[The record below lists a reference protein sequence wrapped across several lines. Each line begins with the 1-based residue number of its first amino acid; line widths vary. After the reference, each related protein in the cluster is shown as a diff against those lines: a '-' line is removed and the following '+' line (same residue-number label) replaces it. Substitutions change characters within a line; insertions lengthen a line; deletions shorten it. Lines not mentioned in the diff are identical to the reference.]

1 MNIEQKIKN
10 RKPDIRHLYDM
21 KEVIYDKEWLKT
33 ASNTELYYMYRSVKK
48 KNGLVY
54 DITVIPP
61 RMLGQEFIKTKGH
74 EHYQGTFQELYIVL
88 KGQAIFL
95 AQKQKRGKVEEDKSS
110 SPPFADAREI
120 EDVFA
125 VQAKK
130 GEVVIIPEHYGHV
143 TINPSQEILE
153 MANWVDEK
161 CKGVYDLFEK
171 MQGACYYYTQSGW
184 LKNKNY
190 KQVPE
195 LRFEKPLKSIP
206 SNLNF
211 LKHE

>member
-1 MNIEQKIKN
+1 MSKLKLENPQ
-10 RKPDIRHLYDM
+10 IRYLNDM
-21 KEVIYDKEWLKT
+21 KTVIYDKEWLKT
-33 ASNTELYYMYRSVKK
+33 ASNAELYYMYRSVKK

-61 RMLGQEFIKTKGH
+61 KMLGQEFIKTKGH
-74 EHYQGTFQELYIVL
+74 EHCQGTFQELYIVL
-88 KGQAIFL
+88 NGQGIFL
-95 AQKQKRGKVEEDKSS
+95 AQKYEDGKIKD
-110 SPPFADAREI
+110 I
-120 EDVFA
+120 FA

-130 GEVVIIPEHYGHV
+130 GEVVIVPEHYGHV
-143 TINPSQEILE
+143 TINPSEEVLE

-161 CKGVYDLFEK
+161 CKGIYDLFEK
-171 MQGACYYYTQSGW
+171 KAGACYYYTQSGW

-206 SNLNF
+206 KNLDF
-211 LKHE
+211 LKQNE